1 MATPIEVRVM
11 EMLSAI
17 EVPANAAEQIGAM
30 GTEAVTVVCEAALG
44 SYPGLRFKVRTN
56 AASMVAKLDHPQAAE
71 TLSLL
76 INDASADIAV
86 RALRGVAR
94 RHAAQYVPEI
104 AKVLRLS
111 STEPHA
117 AAEAIQTLR
126 SLGTPEARGVLEAYA
141 SAAVEQVPHRGS
153 PVVRKVLETP
163 LRPRTR

>member
-1 MATPIEVRVM
+1 MPTAIEVRVM
-11 EMLSAI
+11 EILSAI
-17 EVPANAAEQIGAM
+17 EVPADAAKQIEAM

-56 AASMVAKLDHPQAAE
+56 AAAMVAKLDHPQAAE

-94 RHAAQYVPEI
+94 RQATQYVPEI
-104 AKVLRLS
+104 AKVLRLG
-111 STEPHA
+111 STDPHA

-126 SLGTPEARGVLEAYA
+126 ALGTPEARAVLEAYT
-141 SAAVEQVPHRGS
+141 SAAVEQVPHRTS
-153 PVVRKVLETP
+153 PVVRKMLETP
-163 LRPRTR
+163 PRPRTS